1 MSIAIGITD
10 ISPYHAKLDKISQ
23 TVPTLLPAMA
33 LHLSF
38 SGFSDWNDIP
48 NMNLSLRQM
57 KAFAALATLRNFTR
71 AAEHCNITQSAF
83 SALIV
88 NLESG
93 LNARLFSRNTR
104 NVELTAEGE
113 VFLNIVNH
121 LIPETEHALSEMQD
135 HVSRRK
141 GRVAIAALPT
151 IFSALLPDIIATFI
165 NEYPGIAL
173 MVEDV
178 PNTACVELVRN
189 RKVDFALCA
198 SAEPGTDLIMETLAS
213 DTFFFVCQPTH
224 PLADHKRLSVVDIL
238 PYSIIVFEK
247 ASSIRQHLDASV
259 YPKQWSKVL
268 QVNNLSTAAGLVA
281 AGIGPTIVPVL
292 GLGQFDLTC
301 LLAIPVMLPIN
312 KRDICLLRRKDATES
327 IAAQE
332 FIHLLRNRLPQQVA
346 LLASRQPT
354 LK

>member
-1 MSIAIGITD
+1 MSY
-10 ISPYHAKLDKISQ
+10 SK
-23 TVPTLLPAMA
+23 PT
-33 LHLSF
+33 
-38 SGFSDWNDIP
+38 
-48 NMNLSLRQM
+48 MNLTLRQM
-57 KAFAALATLRNFTR
+57 KAFAALATMRNFTR

-93 LNARLFSRNTR
+93 LNAKLFSRNTR

-121 LIPETEHALSEMQD
+121 LIPETERALSEMQD

-151 IFSALLPDIIATFI
+151 IFSSLLPDIIATFI

-173 MVEDV
+173 IVEDV
-178 PNTACVELVRN
+178 PNTACVALVRN
-189 RKVDFALCA
+189 RQVDFALCA
-198 SAEPGTDLIMETLAS
+198 SAEPGTDLVMEKLAS
-213 DTFFFVCQPTH
+213 DTFYFVCQTNH
-224 PLADHKRLSVVDIL
+224 PLADYKRLSVADIL

-259 YPKQWSKVL
+259 YPKQWIKVL

-292 GLGQFDLTC
+292 GLCQFNLKK
-301 LLAIPVMLPIN
+301 LLAIPVTLPIN
-312 KRDICLLRRKDATES
+312 ERDICLLRRKDATES

-332 FIHLLRNRLPQQVA
+332 FIRLLRSRLPQEVA

>member
-1 MSIAIGITD
+1 VLSGNGLTF
-10 ISPYHAKLDKISQ
+10 LFELELR
-23 TVPTLLPAMA
+23 PT
-33 LHLSF
+33 
-38 SGFSDWNDIP
+38 
-48 NMNLSLRQM
+48 MNLSLRQM

-135 HVSRRK
+135 HVSKRK

-151 IFSALLPDIIATFI
+151 IFSSLLPDIIATFI

-173 MVEDV
+173 IVEDV
-178 PNTACVELVRN
+178 PNTTCVEFVRN

-198 SAEPGTDLIMETLAS
+198 SAEPGTDLVMEKLAS

-224 PLADHKRLSVVDIL
+224 PLADHKQLSIADIL

-259 YPKQWSKVL
+259 YPKQWMKVL

-301 LLAIPVMLPIN
+301 LLAIPVTLPIN
-312 KRDICLLRRKDATES
+312 ERDICLLRRKDATES
-327 IAAQE
+327 VAAQE
-332 FIHLLRNRLPQQVA
+332 FIHLLRNRLAQQVA